1 MMEKVNE
8 YFDGDLWDDV
18 MYDFFP
24 QAKDE
29 EDIADELEDM
39 WND

>member
-1 MMEKVNE
+1 MINE
-8 YFDGDLWDDV
+8 YFDGDLWDDI

-29 EDIADELEDM
+29 EDIADELEDL
-39 WND
+39 WNDQQD

>member
-8 YFDGDLWDDV
+8 NGDLWDDV

-29 EDIADELEDM
+29 EDIADELEDL